1 MKTFVKPLV
10 LGSGLALMLC
20 GDIAPDT
27 RLKLQLFRPAEAI
40 IGLPFTPLSFAG
52 VARRTAY
59 RSVMYTSA
67 AVAASSA
74 AAASAAAAANA
85 SAAAAAAYHPPPPP
99 YPPTYPTTYL
109 PPAGPVP
116 IGTVV
121 SVLPPGC
128 VSQPISGVAYM
139 VCGNTFYRTA
149 FQGSNLVYVAAQP

>member
-20 GDIAPDT
+20 ADFAPDT
-27 RLKLQLFRPAEAI
+27 RLKLEFFRPAEAI

-59 RSVMYTSA
+59 RTVAYSSA
-67 AVAASSA
+67 IAASSA
-74 AAASAAAAANA
+74 AAAASA
-85 SAAAAAAYHPPPPP
+85 SAAAAAAYYHPPPPP
-99 YPPTYPTTYL
+99 YPPTYPTTYYA
-109 PPAGPVP
+109 PPPGPVP

-128 VSQPISGVAYM
+128 VSQVIGGTSYM
-139 VCGNTFYRTA
+139 VCGNTFYRAA

>member
-1 MKTFVKPLV
+1 MNAFVKPLV

-20 GDIAPDT
+20 ADFAPDA

-59 RSVMYTSA
+59 RTAVYSSA
-67 AVAASSA
+67 IAASSA
-74 AAASAAAAANA
+74 AAAASA

-99 YPPTYPTTYL
+99 YPPTYPPTYL

-121 SVLPPGC
+121 SMLPPGC
-128 VSQPISGVAYM
+128 VSQVISGVSYM
-139 VCGNTFYRTA
+139 VCGNTFYRAA
-149 FQGSNLVYVAAQP
+149 FQGSNLVYVASQP